1 MHNLQTVQPMYER
14 EYEEYER
21 EDVAELI
28 EHYEQMVKDDS
39 NYFFEETSFDQLIE
53 YYEEKA
59 DYKRA
64 MDVVDRALEQHPY
77 AANFMIKKAHLLFEQ
92 KRVDEAM
99 GLLDKAEAMDSSDVS
114 IYLLRCDIFTWQGKY
129 NKALNTIQA
138 AMEIADRDE
147 RSDLYL
153 ELADVYEEWE
163 KYDEVFDCLVRSLE
177 LDPENE
183 EALNRVWFCVE
194 FTEKFEESIKFHKAF
209 IDEHPYSYL
218 AWFNL
223 AHAYAGLDLYEKAV
237 EAFEFVIAIN
247 EEYEYAYKDCGEV
260 LFRMEKYEDAA
271 EYLLRASVISKPYK
285 ELYYSLG
292 ECFERMLNFNRARYY
307 YRKATNLDPYFADA
321 FHKIGYCYEEEERY
335 DAAITAY
342 ERAYRLEKNNSDYV
356 VSLGFVFYNIDQFD
370 KSIEFFR
377 RAVEMEGEVSENWEM
392 LSRAYFEASEYREA
406 LNVLEKAILLF
417 DGSANFFFMKAAYYY
432 QIGNRNESL
441 VNLERALLQ
450 DFDSHDLMWEIT
462 PYMEHDDTVANLIEQ
477 YRK

>member
-1 MHNLQTVQPMYER
+1 MYER
-14 EYEEYER
+14 EFEEYER

-39 NYFFEETSFDQLIE
+39 SFFFEEASFDQLIE
-53 YYEEKA
+53 YYEEKG
-59 DYKRA
+59 DTKRA
-64 MDVVDRALEQHPY
+64 MDAVNRALEQHPY
-77 AANFMIKKAHLLFEQ
+77 ASLFLVKKAHLLFEL
-92 KRVDEAM
+92 KDLDEAM
-99 GLLDKAEAMDSSDVS
+99 VLLDKAEAMDSSDIS
-114 IYLLRCDIFTWQGKY
+114 IHLLRCDIFTWQGKY

-138 AMEIADRDE
+138 AMEIADKDE

-163 KYDEVFDCLVRSLE
+163 KYDEVFDCLVRALE

-183 EALNRVWFCVE
+183 EALNRLWFCVE
-194 FTEKFEESIKFHKAF
+194 FTEKFEQSIKFHKAF

-223 AHAYAGLDLYEKAV
+223 AHGYAGLDLYEKAV

-247 EEYEYAYKDCGEV
+247 EDYEYAYKDCGEV
-260 LFRMEKYEDAA
+260 LFRMEKYEEAA

-292 ECFERMLNFNRARYY
+292 ECFERMKNYNRARYY

-321 FHKIGYCYEEEERY
+321 FHKIGYCYEEEERF

-342 ERAYRLEKNNSDYV
+342 ERAYRLEKGNADYV

-377 RAVEMEGEVSENWEM
+377 RAVEMEGEVEENWEM

-417 DGSANFFFMKAAYYY
+417 EGNANFFYMKAAYYY

-450 DFDSHDLMWEIT
+450 DFESHDLMWEIT